1 MNTPSP
7 KHAKKAKNTM
17 TNSLL
22 CMEYSRICT
31 DLSETNKIMNFISFN
46 SRQITSKI
54 KGNLSTLQ
62 RKTQK
67 HWQFIRKQK

>member
-7 KHAKKAKNTM
+7 KQAKKAKNTM

-31 DLSETNKIMNFISFN
+31 DLSETNKIMNFISFKY
-46 SRQITSKI
+46 RQITSKCVLISSMLILQEKRNYTCI
-54 KGNLSTLQ
+54 KN
-62 RKTQK
+62 
-67 HWQFIRKQK
+67 